1 MFREMETK
9 VWRLEKM
16 IVAAFVVD
24 DADVV
29 VVVDA
34 DGDDENS
41 SLMAC
46 SLMSAGQWK
55 NDIISNMHRGS
66 FVVGK

>member
-1 MFREMETK
+1 M
-9 VWRLEKM
+9 
-16 IVAAFVVD
+16 AAFVVD
-24 DADVV
+24 DADVVV

-55 NDIISNMHRGS
+55 NDIISDMHRGS